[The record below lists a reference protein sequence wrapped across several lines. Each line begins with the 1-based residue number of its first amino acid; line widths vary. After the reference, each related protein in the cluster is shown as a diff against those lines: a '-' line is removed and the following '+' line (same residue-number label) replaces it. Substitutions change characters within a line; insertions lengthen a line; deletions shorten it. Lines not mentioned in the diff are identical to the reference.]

1 MRKTV
6 ILALGFAA
14 AGAPAL
20 AAPPATQ
27 DQADTLKALF
37 ERYLGHPAAGQ
48 PGSVTV
54 VPEGQS
60 YRTTIDIKQMMR
72 PLDGFGLS
80 VEAAAQSM
88 ILTPN
93 DDGTWHTTSDAMAP
107 IVMHVKDQTVTMRT
121 SSYKFD
127 GTYDP
132 KLGIFTDQSAA
143 QDGSSVDQ
151 EAPTMSQHRR
161 TGHSVLTEKAVP
173 ADGGTATLDVHY
185 GVTDTTAQ
193 IVMRPPA
200 PKSDDEAAPAAS
212 PVEFTYAVPTSALD
226 VHIDKLPAL
235 KLLDLWAFLV
245 AHPDREAL
253 KASQDDLRVLVKAA
267 LPLLG
272 GLKESGSAEGLTVK
286 TQLGDFAA
294 RRFGASVDIV
304 DPAGTGSVVSTLS
317 VDGLSVPTASLPA
330 WSTGFLPTS
339 IDLRPSVTGLHL
351 DEAARIFVDDFDL
364 KGDGLTPEQSTA
376 IGHVAWPGDGKLVLA
391 PSRITSSLLDIK
403 VEGEATI
410 GPTPVGRVTVSATG
424 LDKAIATLQDAAG
437 SDPTAG
443 QALTGLVTAKNL
455 AKPNP
460 DGSLVWV
467 IEATAGNVVT
477 VNGAPLR

>member
-1 MRKTV
+1 MRTTV
-6 ILALGFAA
+6 ILALGLAA
-14 AGAPAL
+14 AGAPGVL
-20 AAPPATQ
+20 AAPAATQ
-27 DQADTLKALF
+27 DQADRLKAVF

-48 PGSVTV
+48 SGSVTV

-60 YRTTIDIKQMMR
+60 YRTTIDIRQLMR
-72 PLDGFGLS
+72 PLDGFGFS
-80 VEAAAQSM
+80 MEPATQSM

-93 DDGTWHTTSDAMAP
+93 DDGTWRVTSDAMAP
-107 IVMHVKDQTVTMRT
+107 IVMHVKDQTMTMQT
-121 SSYKFD
+121 SSYRFD

-132 KLGIFTDQSAA
+132 KLGVFTDQSTT

-151 EAPTMSQHRR
+151 EAPSTTQHRR
-161 TGHSVLTEKAVP
+161 SGHSVLTEKAVP
-173 ADGGTATLDVHY
+173 AEANTATADVHY
-185 GVTDTTAQ
+185 GLTDTTAQ

-200 PKSDDEAAPAAS
+200 AKSSDEVAPATP
-212 PVEFTYAVPTSALD
+212 PVEFSYAVPSSALD
-226 VHIDKLPAL
+226 LHIDKLPAL

-267 LPLLG
+267 LPLMG
-272 GLKESGSAEGLTVK
+272 GLKESGSAQGLTVK

-294 RRFGASVDIV
+294 RSFGGSLDIV
-304 DPAGTGSVVSTLS
+304 DPAGTGKVVSTLTI
-317 VDGLSVPTASLPA
+317 DGLSVPTATLPA

-339 IDLRPSVTGLHL
+339 IDLRPTVTGLHI
-351 DEAARIFVDDFDL
+351 DEATRVLVDDFDV
-364 KGDGLTPEQSTA
+364 KDGLTPEQSTA

-391 PSRITSSLLDIK
+391 PSRITSGLLDIRF
-403 VEGEATI
+403 EGEATI
-410 GPTPVGRVTVSATG
+410 GPTPVGRVTVTATG
-424 LDKAIATLQDAAG
+424 LDKAIATLQDAA
-437 SDPTAG
+437 SADPTAG

-467 IEATAGNVVT
+467 IEASGNAVT
-477 VNGAPLR
+477 VNGAPLK